1 MRWSNCIVTALPGRL
16 YGGAGSMRTVAWS
29 ALVVCLSC
37 LTSGARANW
46 GNVDE
51 ESLLSS
57 GPWLRL
63 PDMPEGKEQ
72 FGLEAC
78 AGKIYAVAGICD
90 GNETASSM
98 VFDGYRWDPIAPL
111 PRAVQSVCLRAVND
125 QLFCFGGY
133 DHRVPAKYDDVWVYD
148 PGTDTW
154 WPRTPMPVPREDA
167 GSAVI
172 NGQVWIFGGLT
183 NPGHTLVDR
192 IDIYDPDLDVWIPSE
207 ALRMQGWPKRA
218 LGDFGGA
225 VGPFFYSLGGTDNM
239 DYYSWW
245 LQPSPIGFVTDG
257 TILEYINIPDPRCY
271 AEIEVVGNLVYVVG
285 GVRTWL
291 QDYADTML
299 IYDTDNHGWR
309 DAVPLPYCARGQGAC
324 TTHEALFIAGG
335 YDGTTRRDFYQWV
348 H

>member
-1 MRWSNCIVTALPGRL
+1 MRRTAWCALTVYLWCLVT
-16 YGGAGSMRTVAWS
+16 
-29 ALVVCLSC
+29 
-37 LTSGARANW
+37 GARADW
-46 GNVDE
+46 ISHSDAR
-51 ESLLSS
+51 LLSP

-98 VFDGYRWDPIAPL
+98 VYDGSRWESIAPL

-125 QLFCFGGY
+125 QLYCFGGY
-133 DHRVPAKYDDVWVYD
+133 DHRLATKYNDVWWYE
-148 PGTDTW
+148 PGSDTW

-192 IDIYDPDLDVWIPSE
+192 VDIYDPDLDAWIPSE
-207 ALRMQGWPKRA
+207 ALQLHGWPKRA
-218 LGDFGGA
+218 LGDFGSAMGS
-225 VGPFFYSLGGTDNM
+225 FFYSLAGTDTM

-245 LQPSPIGFVTDG
+245 LQPTPMGFLTDG
-257 TILEYINIPDPRCY
+257 VILEYINIPDPRCY
-271 AEIEVVGNLVYVVG
+271 AEIEVVGNLLYVVG
-285 GVRTWL
+285 GVRASL

-299 IYDTDNHGWR
+299 IYDTESQGWQ

-324 TTHEALFIAGG
+324 TYDGSLYIAGG
-335 YDGTTRRDFYQWV
+335 YDGAGRRDFYQWAW
-348 H
+348 